1 MLNKFIIQGRMTKEP
16 ELKTKD
22 KNKYLFFNVACNSS
36 NKKDKVDFLDVKAFD
51 STAELIS
58 KYIPKGRAAIFEGY
72 IASNSYEKNGNKVFA
87 QDLIVSNVYF
97 SENKELNSSHEENE
111 NAQSCDDDSILFD

>member
-1 MLNKFIIQGRMTKEP
+1 MLNKFIIQGRMSRDP
-16 ELKTKD
+16 ELKSTE

-36 NKKDKVDFLDVKAFD
+36 NKKDKVDFLDVKAFG

-72 IASNSYEKNGNKVFA
+72 IASNSYEKNGNKVFV

-97 SENKELNSSHEENE
+97 SENKELNSKEPKNK
-111 NAQSCDDDSILFD
+111 DLDTLLFD